1 VTHAAEGLFLG
12 FDAGTQGLK
21 GVAFDAREGR
31 VVARAARPYELLPGL
46 GPGAAEQHPETW
58 VRALG
63 EVARELAGRID
74 AARVA
79 GVGVSGQQHGA
90 VLLAADGAVVRP
102 AKLWCDT
109 TAAREAERLAAA
121 LGRPVPVGFTAPK
134 LLFTK
139 ERESALWARTAHVLL
154 PHDYLNWRLT
164 GRMTMEPGDASGTG
178 LFDPAVRRF
187 DAKAIEAIDP
197 RLAAMLPPL
206 VASHEPAGRLSETG
220 AALLGLPPGVL
231 VASGGGDNMMSAIG
245 SGATR
250 PGVVVLSLGTSGT
263 VFCHAEGPVL
273 DPEGAIAP
281 FCDSTG
287 GWLPL
292 LCTMNATGVTEEV
305 RRALRGADLDELTAA
320 AEAVPAGC
328 DGLLFLPYLRGERV
342 PDLPHAS
349 GALLGVVPGALE
361 PGRLFRAAMEGATL
375 VLASGVERMRR
386 LGIRVD
392 SVRIVGGGSQSRLW
406 RQIVADALGVPVL
419 RLVEAESA
427 AFGAALQALWAA
439 RVAAGER
446 VCADEVATS
455 FVRPVGPPEEPD
467 TARGAVYREARAR
480 LEAATARLFT
490 R

>member
-1 VTHAAEGLFLG
+1 
-12 FDAGTQGLK
+12 
-21 GVAFDAREGR
+21 
-31 VVARAARPYELLPGL
+31 
-46 GPGAAEQHPETW
+46 
-58 VRALG
+58 
-63 EVARELAGRID
+63 
-74 AARVA
+74 
-79 GVGVSGQQHGA
+79 
-90 VLLAADGAVVRP
+90 
-102 AKLWCDT
+102 
-109 TAAREAERLAAA
+109 
-121 LGRPVPVGFTAPK
+121 
-134 LLFTK
+134 
-139 ERESALWARTAHVLL
+139 
-154 PHDYLNWRLT
+154 
-164 GRMTMEPGDASGTG
+164 
-178 LFDPAVRRF
+178 
-187 DAKAIEAIDP
+187 
-197 RLAAMLPPL
+197 MLPPL

-220 AALLGLPPGVL
+220 AALLGLFPGVL

-480 LEAATARLFT
+480 LEAATARLFGD
-490 R
+490 